1 MTVGSKFKK
10 FASYEDETR
19 DIIPFRNWSVLRK
32 ETHMSKIILKYAFW
46 GKKSLFI
53 RMSGSPTMDFSPTNT
68 YFFYYSKNITALKSK
83 FLLKITFC

>member
-46 GKKSLFI
+46 GKNPCLSECQVLPQWIFPPQTHI
-53 RMSGSPTMDFSPTNT
+53 
-68 YFFYYSKNITALKSK
+68 FFFTT
-83 FLLKITFC
+83 LKI